1 MNRIMEKE
9 KEQDIKDL
17 ANNYLYLI
25 NVAEMDERYVE
36 SKYLELLWSK
46 SGREVRHV
54 VEDILHLY
62 LAGYLPKLIVGTRY
76 GYIYTNNSEIIGPFL
91 EKKERHWKS
100 ECINCYY
107 LQKRFRNKNNMT
119 LKDYL
124 EI

>member
-1 MNRIMEKE
+1 MNRIMELE

-36 SKYLELLWSK
+36 SKYLELLWGK
-46 SGREVRHV
+46 CGRKVRCI

-76 GYIYTNNSEIIGPFL
+76 GYIYTNNPEIIGPFL